1 MKNGKISESVL
12 KRSVLKQL
20 HMVNEDVILKP
31 GVGEDC
37 AIVKTSGSTMAA
49 LSAQSVTL
57 DIKDTHAL
65 ARFSVYSA
73 INNLASSGARPTGIM
88 VTFLLPTLS
97 NEAQL
102 RETMKEI
109 DKVCAGAGI
118 SVLGGHTQVTR
129 AVKNII
135 LNITAFGITNEITPS
150 RAVKPGMDI
159 IAAGYAGLAGTSLI
173 AVERE
178 EELNSRFSKAFI
190 DKAEQYLE
198 DISAIQAA
206 ESAKGAGAVAMHDV
220 AEGGIFG
227 ALWDMAEASKCGMDI
242 DLKKIPVKQETIE
255 ICEFFDINPY
265 KLISQGCLIIAAF
278 DGSRI
283 VREINRSGTNAVI
296 IGTATES
303 NDRVLISGEEK
314 RFLETAQTDE
324 IYKIFK

>member
-1 MKNGKISESVL
+1 MSSNLIIYYSRKGENYVNGSIVDL
-12 KRSVLKQL
+12 KKGNTEICAEFIQKAVGGDLFEVETVHEYAKEYRKCAEEASKELKE
-20 HMVNEDVILKP
+20 N
-31 GVGEDC
+31 
-37 AIVKTSGSTMAA
+37 
-49 LSAQSVTL
+49 
-57 DIKDTHAL
+57 
-65 ARFSVYSA
+65 
-73 INNLASSGARPTGIM
+73 ARP
-88 VTFLLPTLS
+88 
-97 NEAQL
+97 
-102 RETMKEI
+102 
-109 DKVCAGAGI
+109 
-118 SVLGGHTQVTR
+118 
-129 AVKNII
+129 
-135 LNITAFGITNEITPS
+135 
-150 RAVKPGMDI
+150 
-159 IAAGYAGLAGTSLI
+159 
-173 AVERE
+173 
-178 EELNSRFSKAFI
+178 ELK
-190 DKAEQYLE
+190 KYLE